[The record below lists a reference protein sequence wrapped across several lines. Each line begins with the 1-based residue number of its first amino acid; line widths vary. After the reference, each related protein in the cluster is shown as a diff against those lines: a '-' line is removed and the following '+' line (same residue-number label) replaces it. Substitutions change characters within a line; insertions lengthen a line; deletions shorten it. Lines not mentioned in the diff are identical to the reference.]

1 MIETTATE
9 IVPREPL
16 EFVVNGDFAKQLPQI
31 LSNIEEIKQ
40 QIIERTEAD
49 RNLVLTTEE
58 DFDKA
63 RKRCAE
69 LNKVV
74 AAIDEKRKE
83 VKKAYV
89 KPYEQFEKALKDTTA
104 VITEAK
110 NNLWGQITAAED
122 TEKTRKE
129 EQLKAHWEEQTTIE
143 KSYRTWEQIF
153 RKEWLNKSYTVDKA
167 CVEIDEIIADINT
180 DIGLIESLNSP
191 FAPALYDKYKA
202 GALIKDVIAYNIMLI
217 DQQKERDKQKA
228 LEKLRTPA
236 PETPVEDDP
245 IRTVDFRVTCRKS
258 QLDELK
264 GFLQMHGIKY
274 GKVPKD

>member
-9 IVPREPL
+9 IVPRQPL
-16 EFVVNGDFAKQLPQI
+16 EFVVDGDFAKQLPKI
-31 LSNIEEIKQ
+31 LSNIEEIKKE
-40 QIIERTEAD
+40 IIERTEAD

-58 DFDKA
+58 DFEKA
-63 RKRCAE
+63 KKRCAE

-129 EQLKAHWEEQTTIE
+129 EQLKAYWEEQATYE
-143 KSYRTWEQIF
+143 KSYRTWDQIF

-167 CVEIDEIIADINT
+167 CVEIDEIISDINT
-180 DIGLIESLNSP
+180 DIGLIENLDSP
-191 FAPALYDKYKA
+191 FETVLFDKYKA

-245 IRTVDFRVTCRKS
+245 IMTVDFRVVCRKS
-258 QLDELK
+258 QLTELK
-264 GFLQMHGIKY
+264 GFLQMHDIKY
-274 GKVPKD
+274 GRVPKE

>member
-143 KSYRTWEQIF
+143 KSYRTWDQIF

-191 FAPALYDKYKA
+191 FAPALYDKQR
-202 GALIKDVIAYNIMLI
+202 GYN
-217 DQQKERDKQKA
+217 K
-228 LEKLRTPA
+228 PYA
-236 PETPVEDDP
+236 P
-245 IRTVDFRVTCRKS
+245 
-258 QLDELK
+258 L
-264 GFLQMHGIKY
+264 
-274 GKVPKD
+274 

>member
-31 LSNIEEIKQ
+31 LSNIEEIKKEV
-40 QIIERTEAD
+40 IERTEAD
-49 RNLVLTTEE
+49 RNLVLTTDE

-69 LNKVV
+69 LNKVN

-89 KPYEQFEKALKDTTA
+89 KPYEQFEKALKDTMA
-104 VITEAK
+104 VITDAK

-122 TEKTRKE
+122 MEKTRKE
-129 EQLKAHWEEQTTIE
+129 EQLKAYWEEQATYE

-167 CVEIDEIIADINT
+167 CVEIDEIISDINT
-180 DIGLIESLNSP
+180 DIGLIENLDSP
-191 FAPALYDKYKA
+191 FTPVLYDRYMA
-202 GALIKDVIAYNIMLI
+202 GWSIKDVIAYNIMLM
-217 DQQKERDKQKA
+217 DEKKERDKQKA

-245 IRTVDFRVTCRKS
+245 IKTVDFRVVCKKS
-258 QLDELK
+258 QLDGLK
-264 GFLQMHGIKY
+264 NYLEYNGIKY
-274 GKVPKD
+274 GRVPKE

>member
-89 KPYEQFEKALKDTTA
+89 KPYERFEKALKDTTA

>member
-9 IVPREPL
+9 IVPRQPL
-16 EFVVNGDFAKQLPQI
+16 EFVVDGDFAKQLPKI
-31 LSNIEEIKQ
+31 LSNIEEIKKE
-40 QIIERTEAD
+40 IIERTEAD

-58 DFDKA
+58 DFEKA
-63 RKRCAE
+63 KKRCAE

-110 NNLWGQITAAED
+110 DNLWGQITAAEEI
-122 TEKTRKE
+122 EKTRKA
-129 EQLKAHWEEQTTIE
+129 EQLKAYWEELAIYE
-143 KSYRTWEQIF
+143 KNYRTWEQIF

-180 DIGLIESLNSP
+180 DIGLIQSLNSP
-191 FAPALYDKYKA
+191 FETVLFDKYKA

-245 IRTVDFRVTCRKS
+245 IRTVDFRVVCKKS
-258 QLDELK
+258 QLDGLRNYLEYN
-264 GFLQMHGIKY
+264 GIKY
-274 GKVPKD
+274 GRVPKE